1 MRSGWLASWFVMQ
14 LSDGGSASMGVD
26 LLLQAGPATVDNN
39 DGDGSLVL
47 DEEYLTARAA

>member
-1 MRSGWLASWFVMQ
+1 MQ

-26 LLLQAGPATVDNN
+26 LLSQARSATVDNN

-47 DEEYLTARAA
+47 DTARAA